1 LPTAIHNPSARI
13 PDRELPPIAIGILSY
28 NRRDEVAT
36 TLDILLTIDYPPE
49 KVRLVVIDNASSDGT
64 AGMIAERYNGRVEVM
79 ELPENIGAVARNRVM
94 LGRSEPYIFSFDEDC
109 APEHP
114 GTIRKVV
121 EFLEANRYFGAVCF
135 RSVNLYSGIV
145 EFGDMGVSSRRRL
158 RGGGH
163 EGMYVVGAGMCFRRD
178 AIQRTKGYDESMFW
192 GGEEFALA
200 MELLHHD
207 IPVALDP
214 RFTLIHRHAA
224 RAVTPARAIEADTRN
239 NIWIAFKYFP
249 LPLAAVVAFIHTG
262 RRFAMAVLKRKAGG
276 RQAVI
281 RGMRAGLAGLDDVL
295 AYRTPIPISMLA
307 RHNRWFFQMF
317 YAIRAQGKR

>member
-1 LPTAIHNPSARI
+1 MPTAIHNQPARI
-13 PDRELPPIAIGILSY
+13 GDHDLPPIAIGILSY

-36 TLDILLTIDYPPE
+36 TLDILLGIDYPPE
-49 KVRLVVIDNASSDGT
+49 KVHLVVIDNASSDGT
-64 AGMIAERYNGRVEVM
+64 AAMIAERYGDGVEVM
-79 ELPENIGAVARNRVM
+79 ALPENIGAVARNRVM

-114 GTIRKVV
+114 GTIREVV
-121 EFLEANRYFGAVCF
+121 EFLEANRYFGALCF
-135 RSVNLYSGIV
+135 RSVNLYSNAV
-145 EFGDMGVSSRRRL
+145 EFGDMGMSSRRRL
-158 RGGGH
+158 RSGGH

-178 AIQRTKGYDESMFW
+178 AIRRTGGYDESMFW

-207 IPVALDP
+207 IPVALDR

-249 LPLAAVVAFIHTG
+249 LPLAIIVAVLHTA
-262 RRFAMAVLKRKAGG
+262 RRFAMAVLKRKPGG
-276 RQAVI
+276 RQAVV
-281 RGMRAGLAGLDDVL
+281 RGMRAGLAGIGDVM

-317 YAIRAQGKR
+317 YTIRAQGKR